1 MVRAIGT
8 GISRISHRD
17 YLLTPGALER
27 VTAGQGRVFRTRND
41 CLISTILYVLAVVFV
56 SA

>member
-8 GISRISHRD
+8 GTSRISHRD
-17 YLLTPGALER
+17 YLLTPDALER